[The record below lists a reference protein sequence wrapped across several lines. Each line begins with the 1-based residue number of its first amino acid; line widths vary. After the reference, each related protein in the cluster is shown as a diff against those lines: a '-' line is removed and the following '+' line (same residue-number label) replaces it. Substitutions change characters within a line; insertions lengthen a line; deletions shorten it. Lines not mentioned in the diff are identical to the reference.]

1 MKYIFDKEVN
11 EEMLAR
17 IDSLSNESQA
27 KWGKMNAAQ
36 VLAHCNVAYEM
47 ALTEKYPK
55 AKGLKRW
62 LLSKTVKNIVV
73 GEKPYKRNSRTAPE
87 FIVADERVFND
98 EKQKI
103 VDNIKKVFS
112 LGESHF
118 DGKESTSFGPLT
130 KKEWSNLF
138 YKHLNHHLEQF
149 GA

>member
-62 LLSKTVKNIVV
+62 LRSKTVINIVV
-73 GEKPYKRNSRTAPE
+73 LRVGKAM
-87 FIVADERVFND
+87 IVIAVHDLCNLV
-98 EKQKI
+98 I
-103 VDNIKKVFS
+103 WVNIKV
-112 LGESHF
+112 
-118 DGKESTSFGPLT
+118 
-130 KKEWSNLF
+130 SNRGVLCI
-138 YKHLNHHLEQF
+138 
-149 GA
+149 